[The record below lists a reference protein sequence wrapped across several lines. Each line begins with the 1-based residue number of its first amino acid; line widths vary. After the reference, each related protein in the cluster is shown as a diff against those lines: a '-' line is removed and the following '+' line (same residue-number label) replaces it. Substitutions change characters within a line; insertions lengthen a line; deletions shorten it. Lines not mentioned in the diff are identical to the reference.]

1 MNNKSIYT
9 GIGLIILG
17 VLFLLYNLAIF
28 DLSWILFIVS
38 VALLVRYFLKR
49 EIVYLITGLGLFAFS
64 SLSLIDR
71 YIFIVINIK
80 PFVYLFV
87 AGCGS
92 IYLYIKSHEKNWI
105 VVGSIFI
112 SFALNNIIGQVWP
125 IFLPW
130 GKFFLLGLAFY
141 LCYLVAYRGNY
152 IVWPKY
158 ISYVMCVIGII
169 QILVNKDLFRLAN
182 NNISYLIPAVII
194 IIGLGIIYISIDKR
208 Y

>member
-1 MNNKSIYT
+1 MNNKSLYT

-28 DLSWILFIVS
+28 DLAWILFVISMV
-38 VALLVRYFLKR
+38 LLVRYIFKKDTL
-49 EIVYLITGLGLFAFS
+49 YLIIGLGLFAFS

-71 YIFIVINIK
+71 YIFIRINIK

-92 IYLYIKSHEKNWI
+92 IYLYTKGREKNWI
-105 VVGSIFI
+105 VIGSILI

-130 GKFFLLGLAFY
+130 GKFFLLALAFY
-141 LCYLVAYRGNY
+141 LCYLVAYRGNH
-152 IVWPKY
+152 IVWPRY
-158 ISYVMCVIGII
+158 ISYIMLVIGII
-169 QILVNKDLFRLAN
+169 QIIVNKDLFRLAN
-182 NNISYLIPAVII
+182 NSISYLLPAII
-194 IIGLGIIYISIDKR
+194 ILIGIGIIYLSIEKR
-208 Y
+208 